1 MLKLVKWGGAAA
13 LVVVVAAVAG
23 WYFVLRSEAEP
34 RARIEETP
42 TVPTVAGGSGADGTY
57 AITVGGKSFAGYRVT
72 EKLIASAVRTD
83 ATGRTSNV
91 QATFRVAGTTV
102 DGVTITVDMT
112 TLRSDNSMRDG
123 RLRDS
128 GIEYGRFP
136 TSKFV
141 LTAPITLPSAP
152 TAGATV
158 KLSATGDLTLHGVTK
173 SVTIPLEARW
183 DGAEIQVVGSLPV
196 VFSDYGIRAPTSSL
210 VASVDDH
217 GELEFQLFFAKS

>member
-1 MLKLVKWGGAAA
+1 MLRLVKWGAAA
-13 LVVVVAAVAG
+13 AILVVAVAATG
-23 WYFVLRSEAEP
+23 WYFLLRSEAEP

-42 TVPTVAGGSGADGTY
+42 TVPTAASSGGPDGSYTVATGS
-57 AITVGGKSFAGYRVT
+57 KSFAGYRVT

-91 QATFRVAGTTV
+91 QGTLRVAGTTV

-141 LTAPITLPSAP
+141 LTTPITLTAPP
-152 TAGATV
+152 TAGTTV
-158 KLSATGDLTLHGVTK
+158 KLTATGDLTLHGVTK
-173 SVTIPLEARW
+173 PVTIPIEARW
-183 DGAEIQVVGSLPV
+183 DGEQIQVVGNLPV
-196 VFSDYGIRAPTSSL
+196 LFSDYGIRAPTSTF

-217 GELEFQLFFAKS
+217 GELEFQLFFAKT